1 MLDSV
6 SNANDHFAPSMTDGA
21 TLAAPAAL
29 PPTDHARISVVI
41 VARNEAQNLPWVL
54 ERLTWFSGDR
64 LLVDGHSTDG
74 TAAIARDAGWRV
86 VVDDGTGKG
95 DALRRGALEA
105 RGDIVV
111 FIDADGS
118 HDAADIPRLVA
129 PILRAEADL
138 VLGSRMRGGSDELFA
153 SVRELVRMFG
163 SAIITIAINYRFGLR
178 LTDYQNGFRAIRRDV
193 MNTLGTRE
201 QIFTIEQ
208 EMAIKA
214 IRAGHRV
221 TEVPTHE
228 YRRRA
233 GQSHIVVW
241 RVSWRY
247 VWCLLRN
254 LW

>member
-1 MLDSV
+1 MRDSASSDSRTALMAEVAPLDS
-6 SNANDHFAPSMTDGA
+6 
-21 TLAAPAAL
+21 LQPA
-29 PPTDHARISVVI
+29 DHARISVVM

-54 ERLTWFSGDR
+54 ERLDWFQGDR
-64 LLVDGHSTDG
+64 VLVDGRSTDD
-74 TAAIARDAGWRV
+74 TAAIARRAGWRV
-86 VVDDGTGKG
+86 ITDDGTGKG

-105 RGDIVV
+105 RSEIVV
-111 FIDADGS
+111 YIDADGS
-118 HDAADIPRLVA
+118 HDAADIPRLVT
-129 PILRAEADL
+129 PILHGDADL

-178 LTDYQNGFRAIRRDV
+178 LTDYQNGFRAIRREV
-193 MNTLGTRE
+193 MNSLGTRE
-201 QIFTIEQ
+201 RIFTIEQ

-247 VWCLLRN
+247 VWCLIRN